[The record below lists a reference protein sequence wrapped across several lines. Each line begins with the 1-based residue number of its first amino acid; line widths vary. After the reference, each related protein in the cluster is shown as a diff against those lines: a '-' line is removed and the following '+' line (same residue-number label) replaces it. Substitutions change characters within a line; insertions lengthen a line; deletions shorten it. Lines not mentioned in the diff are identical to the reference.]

1 MRFMYK
7 KPTRGDLLDLAH
19 IRERLGHLLK
29 GHYQACMTDE
39 LPSQLLAVLKK
50 LDEERPEHIR
60 ETKGHIPLH
69 SADIRFWG

>member
-29 GHYQACMTDE
+29 GHYQACNDE
-39 LPSQLLAVLKK
+39 LPPRLLAALKK
-50 LDEERPEHIR
+50 LDKEQPETR
-60 ETKGHIPLH
+60 ETKV
-69 SADIRFWG
+69 